1 MTLML
6 RHTFLKFTSLNLIGW
21 IILCQLYGCVPKKEG
36 LEDYFSA
43 TTKAKTT
50 IFIAIDPSTC
60 WKCYPIYWELYRKV
74 ESQPELQLYLIVR
87 NLKRIEKKKLIED
100 LKFQFSERIMIIESS
115 NLFKELLFNFDNM
128 DQNIAIESKGVI
140 KAFNGERDYSEIF
153 NTLDQK

>member
-1 MTLML
+1 VDTPLLLAEL
-6 RHTFLKFTSLNLIGW
+6 R
-21 IILCQLYGCVPKKEG
+21 
-36 LEDYFSA
+36 
-43 TTKAKTT
+43 
-50 IFIAIDPSTC
+50 
-60 WKCYPIYWELYRKV
+60 LYRKV

-115 NLFKELLFNFDNM
+115 NLFKELLFNFDNI